1 MNLFENAPVKFERLD
16 DGEDEFAVF
25 EELGDCP
32 NPLWLGV
39 PPIMGGNGECT
50 PIPALGDLELMLL
63 FLSVAVTL
71 LLWLIPPSPLIPR
84 FNEFASF
91 LLVLLDK
98 EGDGEGKSLYC
109 P

>member
-1 MNLFENAPVKFERLD
+1 MYADGFCSWFTLFSPP
-16 DGEDEFAVF
+16 
-25 EELGDCP
+25 CP

-50 PIPALGDLELMLL
+50 PMPLGDLELILL

-71 LLWLIPPSPLIPR
+71 LLWLIPPGPVIPR
-84 FNEFASF
+84 FKEFASA
-91 LLVLLDK
+91 LLVLLDRD
-98 EGDGEGKSLYC
+98 GDGEGKSLYC